1 MFSIPIDDHI
11 VVRGH
16 AVFDTGTIVNGYL
29 YRHRV
34 HVDRLFESAE
44 KAGLDLAFLMD
55 STDDKDDIEKQKD
68 RVVEIEKQVA
78 KAGGVKNGMIRMWLT
93 AGPGNLGVTKA
104 GCVTSLYMVCYHANP
119 FWISKSV
126 SSGDSS
132 GPELIE
138 NLTGI
143 TEKTISAAYP
153 MKNRMLATMK
163 SSNYLMNALGST
175 EATAHGG
182 RYGIWVDPVTDE
194 VYESSVRNVVFV
206 LKDGTFI
213 TPPFREG
220 LSKILKGCT
229 VRRIVELAK
238 EHLLGKEDGLVKK
251 VVTEEV
257 VYRNQLVEVG
267 IKEMFLTSGD
277 THIDA
282 ITTWDNL
289 VLSEDHKP
297 GPVFKQLAKILY
309 EEVMSGDSPY
319 HEKIQYH

>member
-16 AVFDTGTIVNGYL
+16 AVFDTATIVNGYL

-34 HVDRLFESAE
+34 HIDRLFESAE

-68 RVVEIEKQVA
+68 RVVEIEKQV
-78 KAGGVKNGMIRMWLT
+78 
-93 AGPGNLGVTKA
+93 TKA
-104 GCVTSLYMVCYHANP
+104 GCCTSLYMVCYHANP
-119 FWISKSV
+119 FWISKSL
-126 SSGDSS
+126 SGGDSS

-138 NLTGI
+138 NLAGI

-182 RYGIWVDPVTDE
+182 RYGIWVDPLTDE

-213 TPPFREG
+213 TPPFKEG

-257 VYRNQLVEVG
+257 VYRKNLVEVG